1 MASALDSE
9 RMTPPCTTAI
19 ANVAKNRACIIALV
33 RVTWACVPGPHK
45 SRQHGTLRI
54 VAFSRLHPGKFNKF
68 AVVLVMTEEATPDGS
83 AEIQEAAHSAV
94 TAASTEDAWT
104 QLIGR
109 ADIDKAV
116 AAAQPTS
123 GGEGLPWS
131 HEDA

>member
-1 MASALDSE
+1 MHHGDCE
-9 RMTPPCTTAI
+9 RGEEPRLHHRAR
-19 ANVAKNRACIIALV
+19 VAWACI
-33 RVTWACVPGPHK
+33 PGPHK
-45 SRQHGTLRI
+45 STQRGTLRI
-54 VAFSRLHPGKFNKF
+54 VAFSRHPGKFNKF
-68 AVVLVMTEEATPDGS
+68 AFVPVMTEEATPDGS

-123 GGEGLPWS
+123 GSEGLPWS